1 MRSNILMAAGA
12 AVALTWG
19 AFVPTSAQAQ
29 GAFCAE
35 QGGRSGYRNCGYYT
49 YGQCRAS
56 VSGVGGYC
64 YPNPEADYG
73 GNGYGRRGPVY
84 GGDYG
89 YGYDV
94 PPPPRYYR
102 PY

>member
-1 MRSNILMAAGA
+1 MGLKLLLAATIAGS
-12 AVALTWG
+12 ALT
-19 AFVPTSAQAQ
+19 AVLAPTPAAAQ

-49 YGQCRAS
+49 YGQCRAA

-64 YPNPEADYG
+64 YPNPAG
-73 GNGYGRRGPVY
+73 GQGGGYGWGGGYVY

-89 YGYDV
+89 LGYDV
-94 PPPPRYYR
+94 PPPPRTYR
-102 PY
+102 R